1 MCNKVLRRYLF
12 HIFLECTDGLLF
24 NFWRLFC
31 RTIFATDPVNSTAL
45 EIVATDDDL
54 EGDIKF
60 EMLGSYPTTEYF
72 DIEETGPQFAN
83 SQRLKV
89 YIKKSLTEDPLK
101 THVYLVRLLT
111 IYGQYLVPEAIILVL

>member
-1 MCNKVLRRYLF
+1 
-12 HIFLECTDGLLF
+12 
-24 NFWRLFC
+24 
-31 RTIFATDPVNSTAL
+31 
-45 EIVATDDDL
+45 
-54 EGDIKF
+54 
-60 EMLGSYPTTEYF
+60 MLGSYPTTEYF

-111 IYGQYLVPEAIILVL
+111 IYGQYLVPEAIILVLWSVMLWPIGISDDADWSTLIVVACAIFGVFIAWK